1 MKQTEKKENKRRK
14 GLIFVMLLALV
25 VALAFGGYTFSKY
38 ITTKQQSGQAQV
50 AKWGFKISVNAAD
63 LFGKNYIWDNGK
75 NGSVVTNETDKTKV
89 TVQAAA
95 DNTNNV
101 VAPGTKGSM
110 TFKVEGKAE
119 VLAQLKLELSGVKDI
134 VLKIA
139 KGGTTYEYY
148 PVKWTLTKVDA
159 VAPLVNGGKLSDV
172 ATKLNDVSAEWNRNI
187 NVNTDITPEKYD
199 FTLSWEWAFDGS
211 AVPADLTALNLKAD
225 VLDTILGYLMNGTAV
240 DDICAQLG
248 LNSTEYT
255 INNTDSVLQTEFKL
269 DIEVV
274 QLQKH

>member
-75 NGSVVTNETDKTKV
+75 NGSIVTNETDKTKV

-139 KGGTTYEYY
+139 KGGTDYEYY
-148 PVKWTLTKVDA
+148 PVKWTLTKVG
-159 VAPLVNGGKLSDV
+159 VTAPLVNGGKLSEV
-172 ATKLNDVSAEWNRNI
+172 ETKLNDANAAWNSKI
-187 NVNTDITPEKYD
+187 EVNTEITHD

-211 AVPADLTALNLKAD
+211 AVPDDLTALNLKAD
-225 VLDTILGYLMNGTAV
+225 VLDTILGYLMNGTTV

-255 INNTDSVLQTEFKL
+255 INNTDSVLKTEFKL

>member
-75 NGSVVTNETDKTKV
+75 DGSVVTNETDKTRV

-139 KGGTTYEYY
+139 KGGTDYEYY
-148 PVKWTLTKVDA
+148 PVKWTLTKVG
-159 VAPLVNGGKLSDV
+159 VTAPLVNGGKLSEV
-172 ATKLNDVSAEWNRNI
+172 ETKLNDANAAWNSKI
-187 NVNTDITPEKYD
+187 EVNTEITHA

-211 AVPADLTALNLKAD
+211 AVPDDLTALGLKAD
-225 VLDTILGYLMNGTAV
+225 QLDTILGYLMNGTTV

-248 LNSTEYT
+248 LSSTEYI

>member
-75 NGSVVTNETDKTKV
+75 NGSVVTSEIDKTKV
-89 TVQAAA
+89 TVQA
-95 DNTNNV
+95 DGDYNV

-119 VLAQLKLELSGVKDI
+119 VLAQLKLKLSDVKDI

-139 KGGTTYEYY
+139 KGGASYEYY
-148 PVKWTLTKVDA
+148 PVKWTLMKDGAT
-159 VAPLVNGGKLSDV
+159 APLVNGDKLSEV
-172 ATKLNDVSAEWNRNI
+172 MTKLNDANAEWNSKI
-187 NVNTDITPEKYD
+187 EVNTEITHN

-211 AVPADLTALNLKAD
+211 AVPDDLTALDLKAD
-225 VLDTILGYLMNGTAV
+225 QLDTILGYLMNVTTV
-240 DDICAQLG
+240 DDIYTQLG

-255 INNTDSVLQTEFKL
+255 IDKDNSVLQTEFKL

>member
-1 MKQTEKKENKRRK
+1 
-14 GLIFVMLLALV
+14 
-25 VALAFGGYTFSKY
+25 
-38 ITTKQQSGQAQV
+38 
-50 AKWGFKISVNAAD
+50 
-63 LFGKNYIWDNGK
+63 
-75 NGSVVTNETDKTKV
+75 
-89 TVQAAA
+89 
-95 DNTNNV
+95 
-101 VAPGTKGSM
+101 M

-119 VLAQLKLELSGVKDI
+119 VLAKLKLELSGVKDI

-159 VAPLVNGGKLSDV
+159 AAPLVNGGKLSDV
-172 ATKLNDVSAEWNRNI
+172 ETKLNDVSAEWNRNI

-211 AVPADLTALNLKAD
+211 AVPADLTALDLKAD
-225 VLDTILGYLMNGTAV
+225 VLDTILGYLMNGTTV
-240 DDICAQLG
+240 DDICAQLD

>member
-89 TVQAAA
+89 TVQAAT

-119 VLAQLKLELSGVKDI
+119 VLAQLKLKLSDVKDI

-148 PVKWTLTKVDA
+148 PVKWTLTKVGA
-159 VAPLVNGGKLSDV
+159 TAPLVNGGKLSEV
-172 ATKLNDVSAEWNRNI
+172 MTKLNAVSAEWNSKI
-187 NVNTDITPEKYD
+187 EVNTEITHD

-211 AVPADLTALNLKAD
+211 AVPDDLTALNLKAD
-225 VLDTILGYLMNGTAV
+225 VLDTILGYLMNGTTV

-248 LNSTEYT
+248 LSSTKYT

>member
-63 LFGKNYIWDNGK
+63 LFGKNYIWNAGK

-89 TVQAAA
+89 TVKA
-95 DNTNNV
+95 DGDYNV

-148 PVKWTLTKVDA
+148 PVKWTLMQGANKLVD
-159 VAPLVNGGKLSDV
+159 GGKLSDV
-172 ATKLNDVSAEWNRNI
+172 ETKLNDVNAEWNRNI
-187 NVNTDITPEKYD
+187 NVNTEITYE
-199 FTLSWEWAFDGS
+199 FTLSWEWAFDGP
-211 AVPADLTALNLKAD
+211 AVPTDLTALGLKAD
-225 VLDTILGYLMNGTAV
+225 QLDTILGYLMNGTTV

-255 INNTDSVLQTEFKL
+255 IDKDNSVLQTEFKL

>member
-75 NGSVVTNETDKTKV
+75 NGSVVTNETDNTKV
-89 TVQAAA
+89 TVQAGA
-95 DNTNNV
+95 DYNV

-148 PVKWTLTKVDA
+148 PVKWTLMQGANKLVD
-159 VAPLVNGGKLSDV
+159 GGKLSDV
-172 ATKLNDVSAEWNRNI
+172 ETKLNGTGNDKPWNSKI
-187 NVNTDITPEKYD
+187 EVNTEITHD
-199 FTLSWEWAFDGS
+199 FTLNWEWAFDGS
-211 AVPADLTALNLKAD
+211 AVPADLAALNLKAD
-225 VLDTILGYLMNGTAV
+225 VLDTILGYLMNGTTV

-255 INNTDSVLQTEFKL
+255 INDTDSVLQTEFKL

>member
-63 LFGKNYIWDNGK
+63 LFGKNYIWNAGK
-75 NGSVVTNETDKTKV
+75 NGSIVTTEADKTKV
-89 TVQAAA
+89 AVQADGAY
-95 DNTNNV
+95 NV

-119 VLAQLKLELSGVKDI
+119 VLAKLKLELSGVKDI

-159 VAPLVNGGKLSDV
+159 AAPLVNGGKLSDV
-172 ATKLNDVSAEWNRNI
+172 KTKLNDVSAEWNRNI

-211 AVPADLTALNLKAD
+211 AVPADLTALDLKAD
-225 VLDTILGYLMNGTAV
+225 VLDTILGYLMNGTTV
-240 DDICAQLG
+240 DDICAQLD

>member
-75 NGSVVTNETDKTKV
+75 NGSVVTTEADKSKV
-89 TVQAAA
+89 TVQA
-95 DNTNNV
+95 DGVYNV

-119 VLAQLKLELSGVKDI
+119 VLAKLELKLSDVKDI

-148 PVKWTLTKVDA
+148 PVKWTLTKVG
-159 VAPLVNGGKLSDV
+159 VTAPLVDGGKLSDV
-172 ATKLNDVSAEWNRNI
+172 ETKLNAVSAEWNSKI
-187 NVNTDITPEKYD
+187 EVNTEITHE
-199 FTLSWEWAFDGS
+199 FTLSWEWAFNGS

-225 VLDTILGYLMNGTAV
+225 VLDTILGYLMNETTV
-240 DDICAQLG
+240 DDIYTQLG

-255 INNTDSVLQTEFKL
+255 INKTDSVLQTEFKL

>member
-75 NGSVVTNETDKTKV
+75 NGSIVTTDADKSKV
-89 TVQAAA
+89 TVQAAT

-119 VLAQLKLELSGVKDI
+119 VLAKLKLELSDVKDI

-148 PVKWTLTKVDA
+148 PVKWTLTKVG
-159 VAPLVNGGKLSDV
+159 VAASLVNGGKLSDV
-172 ATKLNDVSAEWNRNI
+172 ATKLNDVSAEWNSKI
-187 NVNTDITPEKYD
+187 EVNTEITHD

-211 AVPADLTALNLKAD
+211 TVLPDLAALGLKAD
-225 VLDTILGYLMNGTAV
+225 QLDTILGYLMNGTTV
-240 DDICAQLG
+240 DDIYTQLG

>member
-14 GLIFVMLLALV
+14 GLIFVILLALV

-63 LFGKNYIWDNGK
+63 LFGKNYIWDNDK
-75 NGSVVTNETDKTKV
+75 NGSIVTNETEKTKV
-89 TVQAAA
+89 TVKA
-95 DNTNNV
+95 DGNYNV

-119 VLAQLKLELSGVKDI
+119 VLAQLKLKLSDVKDI

-148 PVKWTLTKVDA
+148 PVKWTLTKVG
-159 VAPLVNGGKLSDV
+159 VTAPLVNGGKLSDV

-211 AVPADLTALNLKAD
+211 AVPADLAALNLKAD
-225 VLDTILGYLMNGTAV
+225 VLDTILGYLMNGTTV

>member
-75 NGSVVTNETDKTKV
+75 NGSIVTTDADKSKV
-89 TVQAAA
+89 TVQAAT

-119 VLAQLKLELSGVKDI
+119 VLAKLKLELSDVKDI

-148 PVKWTLTKVDA
+148 PVKWTLTKVG
-159 VAPLVNGGKLSDV
+159 VAASLVNGGKLSDV
-172 ATKLNDVSAEWNRNI
+172 ATKLNDVSAEWNSKI
-187 NVNTDITPEKYD
+187 EVNTEITHD

-211 AVPADLTALNLKAD
+211 TVPDDLTALNLKAD
-225 VLDTILGYLMNGTAV
+225 VLDTILGYLMNRTTV

-255 INNTDSVLQTEFKL
+255 INETDSVLQTEFKL

>member
-63 LFGKNYIWDNGK
+63 LFGKNYIWNAGK
-75 NGSVVTNETDKTKV
+75 NGSVVTNEIDKTKV
-89 TVQAAA
+89 TVQAAT

-119 VLAQLKLELSGVKDI
+119 VLAQLKLGLSGVKDI

-148 PVKWTLTKVDA
+148 PVKWTLMKDGAT
-159 VAPLVNGGKLSDV
+159 APLVDGGKLSNV
-172 ATKLNDVSAEWNRNI
+172 ETKLNDVNAEWNRNI
-187 NVNTDITPEKYD
+187 NVNTEITYD

-211 AVPADLTALNLKAD
+211 AVPDDLTALDLKAD
-225 VLDTILGYLMNGTAV
+225 VLDTILGYLMNGTTV

>member
-63 LFGKNYIWDNGK
+63 LFGKNYIWDNGQ

-89 TVQAAA
+89 TVQAAT

-119 VLAQLKLELSGVKDI
+119 VLAQLKLKLSDVKDI
-134 VLKIA
+134 VLKIT

-159 VAPLVNGGKLSDV
+159 AAPLVNGGKLSEV
-172 ATKLNDVSAEWNRNI
+172 MTKLNDVSAEWNSKI
-187 NVNTDITPEKYD
+187 EVNTEITYD

-211 AVPADLTALNLKAD
+211 TVPADLTALGLKAD
-225 VLDTILGYLMNGTAV
+225 QLDTILGYLMNGTTV

-255 INNTDSVLQTEFKL
+255 INKTDSVLQTEFKL

>member
-75 NGSVVTNETDKTKV
+75 NGSVVTDEIDKTKV
-89 TVQAAA
+89 TVQAGS
-95 DNTNNV
+95 DYNV

-148 PVKWTLTKVDA
+148 PVKWTLTKVG
-159 VAPLVNGGKLSDV
+159 VTAPLVNGGKLSDV
-172 ATKLNDVSAEWNRNI
+172 ATKLNDVSAEWNSKI
-187 NVNTDITPEKYD
+187 EVNTEITHN

-211 AVPADLTALNLKAD
+211 AVPDDLTALDLKAD
-225 VLDTILGYLMNGTAV
+225 QLDTILGYLMNVTTV
-240 DDICAQLG
+240 DDIYTQLG

-255 INNTDSVLQTEFKL
+255 IDKDNSVLQTEFKL

>member
-63 LFGKNYIWDNGK
+63 LFGKNYIWNAGK
-75 NGSVVTNETDKTKV
+75 NGSVVTTEADKTKV
-89 TVQAAA
+89 TVQAGS
-95 DNTNNV
+95 DYNV

-119 VLAQLKLELSGVKDI
+119 VLAQLKLKLSGVKDI

-148 PVKWTLTKVDA
+148 PVKWTLMQGANKLVD
-159 VAPLVNGGKLSDV
+159 GGKLSDV
-172 ATKLNDVSAEWNRNI
+172 ATKLNDVNAEWNSKI
-187 NVNTDITPEKYD
+187 EVNTEITHD

-211 AVPADLTALNLKAD
+211 AVPPDLTALNLKAD
-225 VLDTILGYLMNGTAV
+225 VLDTILGYLMNGTTV

-255 INNTDSVLQTEFKL
+255 INKTDSVLQTEFKL

>member
-75 NGSVVTNETDKTKV
+75 NGSVVTNEIDKTKV
-89 TVQAAA
+89 TVQAAT

-159 VAPLVNGGKLSDV
+159 AAPLVDGGKLSEV
-172 ATKLNDVSAEWNRNI
+172 MTKLNDVSAEWNSKI
-187 NVNTDITPEKYD
+187 EVNTEITHD
-199 FTLSWEWAFDGS
+199 FILSWEWAFDGA
-211 AVPADLTALNLKAD
+211 AVPDDLIDLSLKAD
-225 VLDTILGYLMNGTAV
+225 VLDTILGYLMNGTTV

-255 INNTDSVLQTEFKL
+255 IDKDNSVLQTVFKL

>member
-63 LFGKNYIWDNGK
+63 LFGKNYIWDNVK
-75 NGSVVTNETDKTKV
+75 NGSVVTTEADKSKV
-89 TVQAAA
+89 TVQA
-95 DNTNNV
+95 DGVYNV

-148 PVKWTLTKVDA
+148 PVKWTLMQGANKLVD
-159 VAPLVNGGKLSDV
+159 GGKLSEV
-172 ATKLNDVSAEWNRNI
+172 ATKLNDANAAWNSKI
-187 NVNTDITPEKYD
+187 EVNTEITHE

-211 AVPADLTALNLKAD
+211 AVPDDLTALGLKAD
-225 VLDTILGYLMNGTAV
+225 QLDTILGYLMNGTTV

-255 INNTDSVLQTEFKL
+255 INKTDSVLQTEFKL

>member
-75 NGSVVTNETDKTKV
+75 NGSVVTTEADKSKV

-119 VLAQLKLELSGVKDI
+119 VLAQLELALSDVKDI
-134 VLKIA
+134 VLKIS
-139 KGGTTYEYY
+139 KGGTAYEYY
-148 PVKWTLTKVDA
+148 PVKWTLKQGATTLVD
-159 VAPLVNGGKLSDV
+159 GGKLSEV
-172 ATKLNDVSAEWNRNI
+172 ETKLNGTGNDKPWNSKI
-187 NVNTDITPEKYD
+187 EVNTEITHD

-211 AVPADLTALNLKAD
+211 AVPADLTALGLKAD
-225 VLDTILGYLMNGTAV
+225 QLDTILGYLMNGTTV

-248 LNSTEYT
+248 LSSTEYT
-255 INNTDSVLQTEFKL
+255 IDKDNSVLKTEFKL

>member
-75 NGSVVTNETDKTKV
+75 NGSIVTNENDKTKV
-89 TVQAAA
+89 TVQTGG
-95 DNTNNV
+95 DYNV

-119 VLAQLKLELSGVKDI
+119 VLAQLKLKLSDVKDI

-148 PVKWTLTKVDA
+148 PVKWTLTKVG
-159 VAPLVNGGKLSDV
+159 VTAPLVNGGKLSEV
-172 ATKLNDVSAEWNRNI
+172 ATKLNDANAAWNSKI
-187 NVNTDITPEKYD
+187 EVNTEITHD

-211 AVPADLTALNLKAD
+211 AVPDDLTAFNLKAD

-255 INNTDSVLQTEFKL
+255 IDKDNSVLQTAFKL

>member
-63 LFGKNYIWDNGK
+63 LFGKNYIWDNGQ

-89 TVQAAA
+89 TVQAAT

-159 VAPLVNGGKLSDV
+159 AAPLVNGGKLSEV
-172 ATKLNDVSAEWNRNI
+172 MTKLNDVSAEWNSKI
-187 NVNTDITPEKYD
+187 EVNTEITHD

-211 AVPADLTALNLKAD
+211 DVPADLTALGLKAD
-225 VLDTILGYLMNGTAV
+225 VLDTILGYLMNGTTV

-255 INNTDSVLQTEFKL
+255 INKTDSVLQTEFKL

>member
-63 LFGKNYIWDNGK
+63 LFGKNYIWNNGK
-75 NGSVVTNETDKTKV
+75 NGSVVTDEADNTKV
-89 TVQAAA
+89 TVQTGG
-95 DNTNNV
+95 DYNV

-119 VLAQLKLELSGVKDI
+119 VLAQLKLKLSDVKDI
-134 VLKIA
+134 VLKIT
-139 KGGTTYEYY
+139 KGGASYEYY
-148 PVKWTLTKVDA
+148 PVKWTLTKVG
-159 VAPLVNGGKLSDV
+159 VTAPLVNGGKLSEV
-172 ATKLNDVSAEWNRNI
+172 MTKLNDANAAWNRNI

-211 AVPADLTALNLKAD
+211 TVPTDLTALGLEAD
-225 VLDTILGYLMNGTAV
+225 QLDTILGYLMNGTTV
-240 DDICAQLG
+240 DDIYTQLG

-255 INNTDSVLQTEFKL
+255 IDKDNSVLKTEFKL

>member
-63 LFGKNYIWDNGK
+63 LFGKNYIWDNGQ

-89 TVQAAA
+89 TVQAAT

-119 VLAQLKLELSGVKDI
+119 VLAQLKLKLSDVKDI
-134 VLKIA
+134 VLKIT

-159 VAPLVNGGKLSDV
+159 AAPLVNGGKLSEV
-172 ATKLNDVSAEWNRNI
+172 MTKLNDVSAEWNSKI
-187 NVNTDITPEKYD
+187 EVNTEITHD

-211 AVPADLTALNLKAD
+211 TVPADLTALGLKAD
-225 VLDTILGYLMNGTAV
+225 QLDTILGYLMNGTTV

-255 INNTDSVLQTEFKL
+255 INKTDSVLQTEFKL

>member
-1 MKQTEKKENKRRK
+1 
-14 GLIFVMLLALV
+14 MLLALV

-63 LFGKNYIWDNGK
+63 LFGKNYIWDNVK
-75 NGSVVTNETDKTKV
+75 NGSVVTTEADKSKV
-89 TVQAAA
+89 TVQA
-95 DNTNNV
+95 DGVYNV

-119 VLAQLKLELSGVKDI
+119 VLAQLKLELSDVKDI
-134 VLKIA
+134 VLKIT
-139 KGGTTYEYY
+139 KGGASYEYY
-148 PVKWTLTKVDA
+148 PVKWTLTKVGA
-159 VAPLVNGGKLSDV
+159 AAPLVDGGKLSEV
-172 ATKLNDVSAEWNRNI
+172 ATKLNDVSAEWNSKI
-187 NVNTDITPEKYD
+187 EVNTEITHD

-211 AVPADLTALNLKAD
+211 AVPTDLTALGLKAD
-225 VLDTILGYLMNGTAV
+225 QLDTILGYLMNGTTV
-240 DDICAQLG
+240 DDIYTQLG

-255 INNTDSVLQTEFKL
+255 IDKDNSVLQTEFKL

>member
-75 NGSVVTNETDKTKV
+75 NGSIVTNETDKTKV
-89 TVQAAA
+89 AVQAAT

-119 VLAQLKLELSGVKDI
+119 VLAQLKLELFDVKDI
-134 VLKIA
+134 VLKIT
-139 KGGTTYEYY
+139 KGGASYEYY
-148 PVKWTLTKVDA
+148 PVKWTLTKVG
-159 VAPLVNGGKLSDV
+159 VTAPLVNGGKLSEV

-187 NVNTDITPEKYD
+187 NVNTEITYD
-199 FTLSWEWAFDGS
+199 FTLSWEWAFDGA
-211 AVPADLTALNLKAD
+211 AVPADLTALGLKAD
-225 VLDTILGYLMNGTAV
+225 QLDTILGYLMNGTTV
-240 DDICAQLG
+240 DDIYTQLG

-255 INNTDSVLQTEFKL
+255 INNTDSVLRTEFKL

-274 QLQKH
+274 QLQKD

>member
-63 LFGKNYIWDNGK
+63 LFGKNYIWNNVK
-75 NGSVVTNETDKTKV
+75 NGSIVTNDTDKTKV
-89 TVQAAA
+89 TVQAAT

-119 VLAQLKLELSGVKDI
+119 VLAQLELKLSDVKDI
-134 VLKIA
+134 VLKIT
-139 KGGTTYEYY
+139 KGGASYEYY
-148 PVKWTLTKVDA
+148 PVKWTLTKVGA
-159 VAPLVNGGKLSDV
+159 TAPLVNGGKLSEV
-172 ATKLNDVSAEWNRNI
+172 MTKLNAVSAEWNSKI
-187 NVNTDITPEKYD
+187 EVNTEITHD

-211 AVPADLTALNLKAD
+211 AVPPDLTALNLKAD
-225 VLDTILGYLMNGTAV
+225 VLDTILGYLMNGTTV
-240 DDICAQLG
+240 DDIYTQLG

-274 QLQKH
+274 QLQKY

>member
-63 LFGKNYIWDNGK
+63 LFGKNYIWNAGK
-75 NGSVVTNETDKTKV
+75 NGSIVTNETDKTKV
-89 TVQAAA
+89 TVKA
-95 DNTNNV
+95 DGDYNV

-119 VLAQLKLELSGVKDI
+119 VLAQLKLKLSDVKDI
-134 VLKIA
+134 VLKIT
-139 KGGTTYEYY
+139 KGGASYEYY
-148 PVKWTLTKVDA
+148 PVKWTLKKDGTT
-159 VAPLVNGGKLSDV
+159 APLVDGGKLSDV
-172 ATKLNDVSAEWNRNI
+172 KAKLNDVSAAWNSKI
-187 NVNTDITPEKYD
+187 EVNTDITHD

-211 AVPADLTALNLKAD
+211 AVPAGLTTLDLKAD
-225 VLDTILGYLMNGTAV
+225 VLDTILGYLVSGTDV
-240 DDICAQLG
+240 NDIYAQLG
-248 LNSTEYT
+248 LDTAEYT
-255 INNTDSVLQTEFKL
+255 INKADSVLQTEFKL

>member
-63 LFGKNYIWDNGK
+63 LFGKNYIWNAGK

-89 TVQAAA
+89 TVKA
-95 DNTNNV
+95 DGDYNV

-148 PVKWTLTKVDA
+148 PVKWTLMQGANKLVD
-159 VAPLVNGGKLSDV
+159 GGKLSDV
-172 ATKLNDVSAEWNRNI
+172 ETKLNDVNAEWNRNI
-187 NVNTDITPEKYD
+187 NVNTEITYE
-199 FTLSWEWAFDGS
+199 FTLSWEWAFDGP
-211 AVPADLTALNLKAD
+211 AVPTDLTVLNLKAD
-225 VLDTILGYLMNGTAV
+225 VLDTILGYLMNGTTV

-255 INNTDSVLQTEFKL
+255 IDKDNSVLQTEFKL

>member
-1 MKQTEKKENKRRK
+1 MKQTEKKENKRRN

-63 LFGKNYIWDNGK
+63 LFGKNYIWNAGK
-75 NGSVVTNETDKTKV
+75 NGSVVTNDTDKSKV
-89 TVQAAA
+89 TVQAGG
-95 DNTNNV
+95 DYNV

-148 PVKWTLTKVDA
+148 PVKWTLTKVG
-159 VAPLVNGGKLSDV
+159 VTAPLVNGGKLSDV
-172 ATKLNDVSAEWNRNI
+172 ATKLNDVSAEWNRDI

-211 AVPADLTALNLKAD
+211 AVPTDLTALDLKAD
-225 VLDTILGYLMNGTAV
+225 VLDTILGYLMNGTTV

-255 INNTDSVLQTEFKL
+255 INKTDSVLQTEFKL

>member
-63 LFGKNYIWDNGK
+63 LFGKNYIWDNVK
-75 NGSVVTNETDKTKV
+75 NGSVVTTEADKSKV
-89 TVQAAA
+89 TVQA
-95 DNTNNV
+95 DGVYNV

-119 VLAQLKLELSGVKDI
+119 VLAKLELKLSDVKDI
-134 VLKIA
+134 VLKIT
-139 KGGTTYEYY
+139 KGGASYEYY
-148 PVKWTLTKVDA
+148 PVKWTLMQGANKLVD
-159 VAPLVNGGKLSDV
+159 GGKLSDV
-172 ATKLNDVSAEWNRNI
+172 ETKLNDVTAEWNRNI
-187 NVNTDITPEKYD
+187 NVNTEITHD

-211 AVPADLTALNLKAD
+211 AVPPDLTALGLKAD
-225 VLDTILGYLMNGTAV
+225 QLDTILGYLMNGTAV

-255 INNTDSVLQTEFKL
+255 INKTDSVLQTEFKL

>member
-75 NGSVVTNETDKTKV
+75 NGSVVTNEADKTKV
-89 TVQAAA
+89 TVQAGSGY
-95 DNTNNV
+95 NV

-119 VLAQLKLELSGVKDI
+119 VLAQLELKLSDVKDI

-148 PVKWTLTKVDA
+148 PVKWTLTKVG
-159 VAPLVNGGKLSDV
+159 VTAPLVNGGKLSEV

-225 VLDTILGYLMNGTAV
+225 VLDTILGYLMNGTTV

>member
-63 LFGKNYIWDNGK
+63 LFGKNYIWDNDK
-75 NGSVVTNETDKTKV
+75 NGSVVTTEADKTKV
-89 TVQAAA
+89 TVQAAT

-119 VLAQLKLELSGVKDI
+119 VLAQLKLELSDVKDI

-148 PVKWTLTKVDA
+148 PVKWTLTKVGA
-159 VAPLVNGGKLSDV
+159 AAPLVKGGKLSDV
-172 ATKLNDVSAEWNRNI
+172 ETKLNDVNAEWNRNI
-187 NVNTDITPEKYD
+187 NVNTEITHD
-199 FTLSWEWAFDGS
+199 FTLSWEWAFDGV
-211 AVPADLTALNLKAD
+211 AVPVGLGALDLKAD
-225 VLDTILGYLMNGTAV
+225 QLDTILGYLMNGTTV
-240 DDICAQLG
+240 DDIYTQLG

>member
-75 NGSVVTNETDKTKV
+75 DGSIVTTDADKSKV
-89 TVQAAA
+89 TVQAAT

-119 VLAQLKLELSGVKDI
+119 VLAQLELKLSDVKDI

-139 KGGTTYEYY
+139 KGVTTYEYY
-148 PVKWTLTKVDA
+148 PVKWTLMQGANKLVD
-159 VAPLVNGGKLSDV
+159 GGKLSDV
-172 ATKLNDVSAEWNRNI
+172 ETKLNDVNAEWNSKI
-187 NVNTDITPEKYD
+187 EVNTEITHD
-199 FTLSWEWAFDGS
+199 FILSWEWAFDGS
-211 AVPADLTALNLKAD
+211 AVPTDLAALGLKAD
-225 VLDTILGYLMNGTAV
+225 QLDTILGYLMNGTTV

>member
-63 LFGKNYIWDNGK
+63 LFGKNYIWDNGQ

-89 TVQAAA
+89 TVQAAT

-119 VLAQLKLELSGVKDI
+119 VLAQLKLKLSDVKDI
-134 VLKIA
+134 VLKIT

-159 VAPLVNGGKLSDV
+159 AAPLVNGGKLSEV
-172 ATKLNDVSAEWNRNI
+172 MTKLNDVSAEWNSKI
-187 NVNTDITPEKYD
+187 EVNTEITHD

-211 AVPADLTALNLKAD
+211 DVPADLTALGLKAD
-225 VLDTILGYLMNGTAV
+225 VLDTILGYLMNGTTV

-248 LNSTEYT
+248 LSSTEYT
-255 INNTDSVLQTEFKL
+255 INKTDSVLQTEFKL

>member
-63 LFGKNYIWDNGK
+63 LFGKNYIWDNVK
-75 NGSVVTNETDKTKV
+75 NGSIVTNEIDKTKV
-89 TVQAAA
+89 TVQA
-95 DNTNNV
+95 DGDYNV

-148 PVKWTLTKVDA
+148 PVKWTLMQGANKLVD
-159 VAPLVNGGKLSDV
+159 GGKLSDV
-172 ATKLNDVSAEWNRNI
+172 ETKLNDVNAEWNRNI
-187 NVNTDITPEKYD
+187 NVNTEITYE
-199 FTLSWEWAFDGS
+199 FTLSWEWAFDV
-211 AVPADLTALNLKAD
+211 AVIPADLAALGLKVD
-225 VLDTILGYLMNGTAV
+225 QLDTILGYLMNETTV
-240 DDICAQLG
+240 DDIYTQLG

-255 INNTDSVLQTEFKL
+255 INKTDSVLQTEFKL